1 MTVRHRTGEVFLL
14 LTEIRGL
21 VLVLTAAD
29 GRNSNA
35 CDVTGLC
42 CGLGEPRGGLGE
54 CSGDT
59 GPPGAKDD
67 ANAFFEGDSGDGWPP
82 RDPEGI

>member
-1 MTVRHRTGEVFLL
+1 MKINFITLQTKSKS
-14 LTEIRGL
+14 
-21 VLVLTAAD
+21 LTAAD

-42 CGLGEPRGGLGE
+42 CGFGDPRDDLLGE
-54 CSGDT
+54 CKGDT

-67 ANAFFEGDSGDGWPP
+67 ANAFFEGERGDG
-82 RDPEGI
+82 